1 MQAQTILRQATLS
14 VGICA
19 TTELENALLL
29 ADQILRLN
37 DLRINLLEVI
47 IATPNKLLV
56 RELTQRDPRLVPLY
70 ERRRE
75 GKSSALNKIIRHAS
89 GDILVLASADIRIA
103 RNTIPRLVE
112 GLVENQEWGAVD
124 SNVELVNGDKTV
136 MDRIGN
142 ILWDTHNATLDKL
155 DSQGRLGQVA
165 GDLLAV
171 RRDLIDQLPD
181 VINDDAYI
189 ALRVRQRGFQV
200 KRVHDAM
207 VWIAAPRTPVDY
219 LLQRSRILR
228 GHLQLI
234 KMFGKMPTTFEFQ
247 VLWNPKRYLEILVKA
262 VGRLG
267 PRYLMPLA
275 LAGFLEFLSFQ
286 VGVIYSLTKHGHE
299 PWRIIDSTKQI

>member
-29 ADQILRLN
+29 ADQILQLK

-47 IATPNKLLV
+47 VATPNNLLV

-165 GDLLAV
+165 GDLVAV
-171 RRDLIDQLPD
+171 RRDLVDQLPD

-247 VLWNPKRYLEILVKA
+247 VLWNPKRYLKILVKA

-267 PRYLMPLA
+267 PNYLMPLA

-286 VGVIYSLTKHGHE
+286 VAVIYSLTKHGHE
-299 PWRIIDSTKQI
+299 PWRIIESTKQI

>member
-1 MQAQTILRQATLS
+1 MQAQTILRQATVS

-47 IATPNKLLV
+47 VATPNKLLV

-112 GLVENQEWGAVD
+112 GLVENREWGAVD

-142 ILWDTHNATLDKL
+142 ILWDTHNATLDRL

-165 GDLLAV
+165 GDLVAV

-200 KRVHDAM
+200 KRIHDAM

-247 VLWNPKRYLEILVKA
+247 VLWNPKRYLKILVKA

-286 VGVIYSLTKHGHE
+286 VAVIHSLTKHGHE

>member
-29 ADQILRLN
+29 ADQILQLK

-47 IATPNKLLV
+47 VATPNKLLV

-75 GKSSALNKIIRHAS
+75 GKNSALNKIIRHAS

-165 GDLLAV
+165 GDLIAV

-200 KRVHDAM
+200 KRIHDAM

-219 LLQRSRILR
+219 LLQRSRILQ

-247 VLWNPKRYLEILVKA
+247 VLWNPKRYLKILVKT

-267 PRYLMPLA
+267 PNYLMPLA

-286 VGVIYSLTKHGHE
+286 VAVIHSLTKHGHE